1 MTGSRLRDLE
11 KRLEK
16 EPHNLGLR
24 VTVAGMLREAGRS
37 VEAVE
42 LYRSVALAYR
52 DQGRPQ
58 QAIAVCRSILEIA
71 PDDAACQGLLAQLA
85 PPPRGSEKVIESPAI
100 ELEAGTP
107 PPGTNPGIERLT
119 PDPRRSIAT
128 PLPGAVPYHVADP
141 TSGVALLTPTDA
153 GVARAATGDDDSLD
167 DTHPGEP
174 VAEPEPGLGNAA
186 RKIAGMIAGVD
197 ALDLAAELETR
208 KRPRV
213 EPSQLEKVVNQPLP
227 TAPVERL
234 DLDDMV
240 TPAVAQGA
248 LPRPRDSEE
257 ELTQP
262 REKLPGH
269 DGDDETR

>member
-1 MTGSRLRDLE
+1 MTARLRDLE

-42 LYRSVALAYR
+42 LYRSVAIAYR

-71 PDDAACQGLLAQLA
+71 PDDAACQGLLSQLVSPA
-85 PPPRGSEKVIESPAI
+85 PRGSDLIEAPEI

-107 PPGTNPGIERLT
+107 PPVDRLT

-128 PLPGAVPYHVADP
+128 PLPGPVPYHIADP
-141 TSGVALLTPTDA
+141 TSGVALMTPTDLEDQ
-153 GVARAATGDDDSLD
+153 DDDD
-167 DTHPGEP
+167 IDETHPGERA
-174 VAEPEPGLGNAA
+174 AEPAPGLGNAA

-197 ALDLAAELETR
+197 ALDLASELDTR

-213 EPSQLEKVVNQPLP
+213 DSDQLKKIVQQAPP
-227 TAPVERL
+227 TAPVERV
-234 DLDDMV
+234 DLDDME
-240 TPAVAQGA
+240 TPPVAQGA
-248 LPRPRDSEE
+248 VTREREPDHDHED
-257 ELTQP
+257 ELTKP
-262 REKLPGH
+262 REKLPGN
-269 DGDDETR
+269 DDDTR